1 VSVLGHLYRRGALT
15 PGELAAADRLQP
27 QSLTRV
33 LAELERA
40 GLAAREQDPADR
52 RRHRIRLTDE
62 GLAAL
67 LRDARPRDEW
77 LAGAMERELSPVE
90 RELLRLAAPLLERLA
105 EAGSGAAAATFR
117 RRGRSGVGERPAG
130 GAEPPGDSGEQSA
143 GGEPQG
149 GGQPRSAATL
159 GHLRSTGGGARPQG
173 GGEPPTPR

>member
-52 RRHRIRLTDE
+52 RRYRIRLTDD

-67 LRDARPRDEW
+67 IRDARPRDEW

-105 EAGSGAAAATFR
+105 EAGSGTAAATFR
-117 RRGRSGVGERPAG
+117 GRGRSGGERPAG
-130 GAEPPGDSGEQSA
+130 GGDQATGSPGPA
-143 GGEPQG
+143 GGK
-149 GGQPRSAATL
+149 
-159 GHLRSTGGGARPQG
+159 
-173 GGEPPTPR
+173 